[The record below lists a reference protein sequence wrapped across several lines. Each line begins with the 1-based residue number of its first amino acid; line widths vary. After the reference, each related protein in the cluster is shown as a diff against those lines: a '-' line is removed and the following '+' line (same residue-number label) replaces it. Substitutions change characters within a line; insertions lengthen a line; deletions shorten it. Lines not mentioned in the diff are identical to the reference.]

1 MRIKGMISPLQK
13 RRLLLNN
20 YTIAH
25 AGSQVG
31 FSRSAAYRAADAE
44 PPIIPTRW
52 YGPLRLVPR
61 QQWDRKVRE
70 LLK

>member
-1 MRIKGMISPLQK
+1 MSKAMLSPLQK

-20 YTIAH
+20 YTIPH

-31 FSRSAAYRAADAE
+31 FSRSAAYRAADANV
-44 PPIIPTRW
+44 IPTRW
-52 YGPLRLVPR
+52 YGSLRLVPR
-61 QQWDRKVRE
+61 QTWDRKVRE